1 MSGDKSGIQ
10 RVLQKELGK
19 EIPYVHCK
27 NHRLH
32 LVVKGLISNIATLN
46 QFFDEISLLYRFF
59 TKFKVDQHYCGKAL
73 KRVLDTRWS
82 GHYDSTVAVVE
93 NYPLILEALE
103 EICGNQPTSMRF
115 DAETKATAIGLFKII
130 NSEQFQFNAVVMKRV
145 LGAIK
150 PADASLQKRETDIN
164 ESIKVIDAAVVVL
177 KSLRSDG
184 AYREMMEAMKNLSG
198 TSEDVTESF
207 HAKRRRQTSRNLDDY
222 IINENLE
229 QTLPR
234 SSGINADDERKAI
247 FFEILDRILQEFKLR
262 FTTNSWLYSSV
273 TAMSRD
279 SPNFLC
285 REILLPLSTHLSLD
299 IPTSAELEVAK
310 VYLAN
315 NLPISVGQEQ
325 ESNLVLAQLYEQKD
339 AFPKVF
345 KLAANIATFGSSTAV
360 CESGFSVLTRI
371 DSPYRRSMLQPRQA
385 NLTVLTFEQSV
396 TKTLDLDLFVRRFA
410 SKHPRLQLAPM

>member
-1 MSGDKSGIQ
+1 M
-10 RVLQKELGK
+10 
-19 EIPYVHCK
+19 
-27 NHRLH
+27 
-32 LVVKGLISNIATLN
+32 
-46 QFFDEISLLYRFF
+46 
-59 TKFKVDQHYCGKAL
+59 DQHYCGKAL

-82 GHYDSTVAVVE
+82 GHYDSTIAEVE
-93 NYPLILEALE
+93 NYPLILEAFE

-184 AYREMMEAMKNLSG
+184 AYREVMEAMKNLSR

-234 SSGINADDERKAI
+234 SSGINAHDERKAI
-247 FFEILDRILQEFKLR
+247 FFEILNRILQEFKFR
-262 FTTNSWLYSSV
+262 FTA
-273 TAMSRD
+273 AMSRD

-285 REILLPLSTHLSLD
+285 RETLLPLSTHLSLD

-325 ESNLVLAQLYEQKD
+325 ESNLVLAQLYEQKA

-345 KLAANIATFGSSTAV
+345 KLAANIATFGSSSAV

-385 NLTVLTFEQSV
+385 NLTVLAFEQSV

>member
-1 MSGDKSGIQ
+1 
-10 RVLQKELGK
+10 
-19 EIPYVHCK
+19 
-27 NHRLH
+27 
-32 LVVKGLISNIATLN
+32 
-46 QFFDEISLLYRFF
+46 
-59 TKFKVDQHYCGKAL
+59 
-73 KRVLDTRWS
+73 
-82 GHYDSTVAVVE
+82 
-93 NYPLILEALE
+93 
-103 EICGNQPTSMRF
+103 MRF

-207 HAKRRRQTSRNLDDY
+207 HAKRRRQTRRNLDDY

-262 FTTNSWLYSSV
+262 FTTNSWLYSS
-273 TAMSRD
+273 
-279 SPNFLC
+279 
-285 REILLPLSTHLSLD
+285 
-299 IPTSAELEVAK
+299 AE
-310 VYLAN
+310 
-315 NLPISVGQEQ
+315 VGI
-325 ESNLVLAQLYEQKD
+325 
-339 AFPKVF
+339 F
-345 KLAANIATFGSSTAV
+345 
-360 CESGFSVLTRI
+360 
-371 DSPYRRSMLQPRQA
+371 
-385 NLTVLTFEQSV
+385 
-396 TKTLDLDLFVRRFA
+396 
-410 SKHPRLQLAPM
+410 